1 MADGKSTPR
10 NTLDFTVWGRYAMF
24 TDPLTRVGGEKCSYH
39 LPTYEALKGICK
51 SIYWKP
57 TLIWY
62 VDSVRL
68 MRRIRT
74 QTRGM
79 KPLDYVIGGNTL
91 AIYTYLTGDAR
102 SANPADMTEGPGVE
116 YQVRA
121 HFEWNPH
128 HPDLIAD
135 RVEGKHFSIALR
147 SLERGGRQDIFL
159 GTRDCQGYVAPCHF
173 GEGASEH
180 DNDGG
185 LDYALMFHSFDYPDE
200 TGQGRLGVNFWRP
213 RLEKGV
219 LRFPRPDDATGQIV
233 RKDIRAMTPKRF
245 GLGRNLQE
253 VATEYELLESST
265 GAMFGEEPAHPSD
278 GAGVGV

>member
-1 MADGKSTPR
+1 MPEHGRVPK
-10 NTLDFTVWGRYAMF
+10 NTIEFRVWGRYALF

-62 VDSVRL
+62 VDQVRL

-79 KPLDYVIGGNTL
+79 KPLEYSSGGNTL

-102 SANPADMTEGPGVE
+102 SERPLDITDGPGVE

-128 HPDLIAD
+128 QAALQQDQSD
-135 RVEGKHFSIALR
+135 GKHFAIAKR

-159 GTRDCQGYVAPCHF
+159 GTRDCQGYVAPCEF
-173 GEGASEH
+173 GSQAS
-180 DNDGG
+180 DYDSDGE
-185 LDYALMFHSFDYPDE
+185 LDYPLMFHSFSYPDE
-200 TGQGRLGVNFWRP
+200 TGDGRFGTNFWRP
-213 RLEKGV
+213 HLSDGV
-219 LRFPRPDDATGQIV
+219 LTFPRPGDMTGAIV
-233 RKDIRAMTPKRF
+233 RKDIRAMTPKQF
-245 GLGRNLQE
+245 GIGHNI
-253 VATEYELLESST
+253 VDVGSEYQLLEQTT
-265 GAMFGEEPAHPSD
+265 GPMQ
-278 GAGVGV
+278 GAKA